1 MFVNI
6 KVLNFKRGDERLEL
20 RELRKENGLRLVD
33 VAKKLKVNASAV
45 SNWERGL
52 NGIASKYI
60 RPLTRLYGVT
70 ETEIRAA
77 SEAAQTARADA
88 GGTKDEN

>member
-1 MFVNI
+1 M
-6 KVLNFKRGDERLEL
+6 EL
-20 RELRKENGLRLVD
+20 KGIRENAGLRQAD
-33 VAKKLKVNASAV
+33 VAKKLRVNISAV

-70 ETEIRAA
+70 EAEIRAA
-77 SEAAQTARADA
+77 SETDQTARADA

>member
-1 MFVNI
+1 M
-6 KVLNFKRGDERLEL
+6 EL

-77 SEAAQTARADA
+77 SEAAQTARADV
-88 GGTKDEN
+88 GGTKDENRGNGERNR

>member
-1 MFVNI
+1 M
-6 KVLNFKRGDERLEL
+6 EL
-20 RELRKENGLRLVD
+20 KGIRENAGLRQAD
-33 VAKKLKVNASAV
+33 VAKKLRVNISAV

-70 ETEIRAA
+70 EAEIRTA
-77 SEAAQTARADA
+77 SETAQTARADA

>member
-1 MFVNI
+1 MGLKGI
-6 KVLNFKRGDERLEL
+6 
-20 RELRKENGLRLVD
+20 RENAGLRQAD
-33 VAKKLKVNASAV
+33 VAKKLRVNISAV

-77 SEAAQTARADA
+77 SEAAQAAREDKAMRPSE
-88 GGTKDEN
+88 EN

>member
-1 MFVNI
+1 M
-6 KVLNFKRGDERLEL
+6 EL
-20 RELRKENGLRLVD
+20 RELRKESGLRLAD

-60 RPLTRLYGVT
+60 KPLARMYGVT
-70 ETEIRAA
+70 EAEIRTA

-88 GGTKDEN
+88 ASSDGQ

>member
-1 MFVNI
+1 M
-6 KVLNFKRGDERLEL
+6 EL
-20 RELRKENGLRLVD
+20 KGIRENAGLRQAD
-33 VAKKLKVNASAV
+33 VAKKLRVNISAV

-70 ETEIRAA
+70 EAEIRAA
-77 SEAAQTARADA
+77 SEAAQTARAEEE
-88 GGTKDEN
+88 GT